1 MSQILPEK
9 VIKYIR
15 SKTKQKYG
23 ILCINS
29 LFMNCKFDDIIE
41 FVEKYRI
48 SVPQQE
54 NFTRLEY
61 LKYILSHFVNI
72 YYNTDVQNKWDSPL
86 TYISEIIL
94 NDRIF
99 KACTYSLDFIAK
111 QDLIDIFADFCA
123 DLDMTVYQVNH
134 LNGNNDWEF
143 DLYLTQKKPVL
154 RTETVIVKTGDEMDE
169 QNYNTTLK
177 RLKYASKLAIWT
189 VFVTTPI
196 GAYRIGLERLIGD
209 MESINAWLYI
219 VDPGRERIF
228 GVTKGKKNE
237 SYNESLRDELIGKL
251 PREPIR
257 AASQLVQLS
266 HYYSNEAESY
276 KSSDFGTYEILTE
289 VEHNKLIIKPQ
300 EKPRFTNIFQ
310 DLMIIDEISGTLMFS
325 YNSKNFKDQT
335 LTSSFLS
342 AMDTF
347 ISQIG
352 GTSMEEINY
361 KGFYV
366 QAAHGESVKLVCFLS
381 EPACQSLKERL
392 VYLIK
397 VFENDYSDEILQ
409 FQNSGEIDLFNN
421 ENIHF
426 FIQQVLDI

>member
-15 SKTKQKYG
+15 SKTKQKCG
-23 ILCINS
+23 IICLNS
-29 LFMNCKFDDIIE
+29 LFMNCKFDDISE

-61 LKYILSHFVNI
+61 LKYILAHFVNI
-72 YYNTDVQNKWDSPL
+72 YYSTDVQNKWGSPL
-86 TYISEIIL
+86 SYISELIL
-94 NDRIF
+94 NDQILKPYTR
-99 KACTYSLDFIAK
+99 SLDFIAK

-123 DLDMTVYQVNH
+123 DLDMTVYQINH
-134 LNGNNDWEF
+134 SNGNKDWEF
-143 DLYLTQKKPVL
+143 DLYLTQKKPSL
-154 RTETVIVKTGDEMDE
+154 RTETAIVRTGAEMDE
-169 QNYNTTLK
+169 KSYNTTLK
-177 RLKYASKLAIWT
+177 RLKYASKYAIWT
-189 VFVTTPI
+189 ALVTTPI

-219 VDPGRERIF
+219 IDPGRERIF
-228 GVTKGKKNE
+228 RVTKGKKNE
-237 SYNESLRDELIGKL
+237 SYDENLRNDLINKL

-266 HYYSNEAESY
+266 HYYFDEAESY

-300 EKPRFTNIFQ
+300 EKPRFTKIFQ
-310 DLMIIDEISGTLMFS
+310 DLMIIDENSGTLMFS
-325 YNSKNFKDQT
+325 YSSRNFKDQT

-352 GTSMEEINY
+352 GSSMEEINY
-361 KGFYV
+361 KDFYV
-366 QAAHGESVKLVCFLS
+366 QAAHGEFTKIVCFLS
-381 EPACQSLKERL
+381 EPARQSLKERL
-392 VYLIK
+392 VYLIR
-397 VFENDYSDEILQ
+397 VFEKDYYNEILQ
-409 FQNSGEIDLFNN
+409 FQDSGEIDIFND
-421 ENIHF
+421 EHIRS